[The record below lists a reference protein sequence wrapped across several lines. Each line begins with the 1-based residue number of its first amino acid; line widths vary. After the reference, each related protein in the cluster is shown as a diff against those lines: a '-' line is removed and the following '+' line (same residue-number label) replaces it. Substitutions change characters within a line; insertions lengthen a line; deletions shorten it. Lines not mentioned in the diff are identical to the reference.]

1 MIIRLYMEPEITSD
15 HVDRIKSRL
24 LEVTNTSTSHP
35 SAFIFD
41 FSKTTKVDSTGIGAI
56 KAICENMRIQQ
67 RRISLDNVPSDILE
81 LMRIMRL
88 DRCVKIVEKS

>member
-24 LEVTNTSTSHP
+24 LEVTNTSASHP

-41 FSKTTKVDSTGIGAI
+41 FSKTTKVDSIGIEAI
-56 KAICENMRIQQ
+56 KAICEKLRIQQ